1 MKIDVRRAAEQELDF
16 IAALEKE
23 NFSIPEKR
31 EDFEKMLDSSDK
43 VLLVATLDGERAGYV
58 AAYTVARESDIL
70 TIAVEPRFRGSGVG
84 RALILALFDALDG
97 ESDAVFLEVRKSNEA
112 ARKLYASSG
121 FCEIGSRKNYYKLPT
136 EDAILYKKDL

>member
-1 MKIDVRRAAEQELDF
+1 MKIDVRRAAEPDLDF

-23 NFSIPEKR
+23 NFSISEKR
-31 EDFEKMLDSSDK
+31 EDFEKMLDSVDK
-43 VLLVATLDGERAGYV
+43 VLLVATLDGERVGYV

-84 RALILALFDALDG
+84 RALILALFDALSG

>member
-1 MKIDVRRAAEQELDF
+1 MKIDVKRAEASNLDF

-23 NFSIPEKR
+23 NFSLPEKR
-31 EDFEKMLDSSDK
+31 EDFEKMLTAPDK
-43 VLLVATLDGERAGYV
+43 VLLVATLDGVQAGYV

-70 TIAVEPRFRGSGVG
+70 TVAVEPCFRGSGVG
-84 RALILALFDALDG
+84 RALIFALFDALSG

-112 ARKLYASSG
+112 ARSLYASTG
-121 FCEIGSRKNYYKLPT
+121 FCEIGLRKNYYKLPT

>member
-1 MKIDVRRAAEQELDF
+1 MKIDVRRAAEPDLDF

-23 NFSIPEKR
+23 NFSISEKR
-31 EDFEKMLDSSDK
+31 EDFEKMLDSADK
-43 VLLVATLDGERAGYV
+43 VLLVATLDGERVGYV

-84 RALILALFDALDG
+84 RALILALFDALSG